1 MILLVI
7 SSTAQVILIMQ
18 NFVVI
23 LWKHKQYFPS
33 CILCIE
39 YFSECGPCYEV
50 FTLFFFT
57 FKITQLKVHYL
68 KSFTHYLKILAV

>member
-39 YFSECGPCYEV
+39 YFSECGPESLHY
-50 FTLFFFT
+50 FFFT

>member
-23 LWKHKQYFPS
+23 LWKHKQYFPP

-50 FTLFFFT
+50 FTLFFFY
-57 FKITQLKVHYL
+57 I
-68 KSFTHYLKILAV
+68 